1 MFMTARVIEEDE
13 EQTLGGSFILI
24 IFRDAFLDLRIDTS
38 TKDITWRE
46 IDVHETL
53 CPQVSL
59 DNCKEFFCL

>member
-13 EQTLGGSFILI
+13 EQTLEGSFVLI
-24 IFRDAFLDLRIDTS
+24 IFRDAFLDLRIDIS

-53 CPQVSL
+53 WPQVSL